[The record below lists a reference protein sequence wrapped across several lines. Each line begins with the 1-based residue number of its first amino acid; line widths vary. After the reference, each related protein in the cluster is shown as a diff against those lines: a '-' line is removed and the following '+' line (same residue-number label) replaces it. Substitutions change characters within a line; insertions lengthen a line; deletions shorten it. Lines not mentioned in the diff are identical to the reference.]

1 MIMSDTM
8 LNIAAWVET
17 LSASARETLQGNEEG
32 QGMVEY
38 GLILALVSIAAI
50 AALVILGPQIA
61 ARFTGVS
68 NALTNNP

>member
-1 MIMSDTM
+1 MMTNPL
-8 LNIAAWVET
+8 LNIAAFIET
-17 LSASARETLQGNEEG
+17 ELAGLREALSGNDEG

-61 ARFTGVS
+61 SRFTGVS

>member
-1 MIMSDTM
+1 MMTDSL
-8 LNIAAWVET
+8 LNIAAYLET
-17 LSASARETLQGNEEG
+17 ELAGLRESLSGNDEG

-61 ARFTGVS
+61 SRFTGVT
-68 NALTNNP
+68 NALNTAP

>member
-1 MIMSDTM
+1 MMTNSL
-8 LNIAAWVET
+8 LNIAAFVET
-17 LSASARETLQGNEEG
+17 ELAGLRESLSGNDEG